1 MSDDKTQ
8 IAIRSSA
15 VSIGTELNQTYRID
29 SLIGV
34 GGMGEVFKGFNIQ
47 TGDPVAIKIVLPE
60 FARDEMILELFRKE
74 ARILNHLVHDA
85 IVRYYVFSIDSSI
98 GRPYLAMEYV
108 DGLSLA
114 ERTRTSPLAADDFK
128 YLLKRLADGL
138 NKAHEAGVIHRDMS
152 PDNVILPG
160 GLVKNAK
167 IIDFGIAR
175 SKEVGGATLL
185 GGSFAG
191 KYNYVSPEQ
200 LGLFG
205 GDVTPKSDIYS
216 LALVMA
222 AALRGKPLDM
232 SGSQV
237 DVIEKRRTVPELTG
251 VPKQFHPVLIAM
263 LQPDP
268 TARPENMAAVRDWMD
283 KPAEF
288 NSGKKNKQIKL
299 NPEVATPPSS
309 PHSNAMRNFA
319 VIAGLLATIA
329 IGALG
334 GWLYVKSQTG
344 SEKPTVVAQLP
355 VTNTPP
361 AEQPKEQPAEQ
372 TVPETKPTV
381 APPKVEQ
388 TAPPKIA
395 LDQAPKVDQQPPKQV
410 EPIAKADTPPPAK
423 IETPPS
429 QSNQT
434 KPEIDLSK
442 IGLPEKQI
450 AALTPPPQI
459 KKQAPTVA
467 EIQSFVDNYDRGN
480 CLNIDVT
487 SLSASSA
494 QFNLLGTPDA
504 ETAFQNAFVS
514 KAGFAPQLTLNAASE
529 KQCGLVSSL
538 RKMSNKKAKPVDFI
552 VDSPEIFG
560 SNPETGDVGDPL
572 KLTVKNSEN
581 QNIYLFVMDHEGGI
595 QNINRLCPTC
605 LTMKIGEMK
614 AALSLALPP
623 AIDGQ
628 VRQKFYPTLV
638 FAVASSKPLISINSQ
653 DAFDADAFIEP
664 FLKEIETNNNV
675 VSTKAAFVKLKS
687 Q

>member
-8 IAIRSSA
+8 IAIRSSP

-85 IVRYYVFSIDSSI
+85 IVRYYVFSIDRTI

-114 ERTRTSPLAADDFK
+114 ERTRTTPLAADDFK
-128 YLLKRLADGL
+128 YLLRRLADGL

-175 SKEVGGATLL
+175 SKDVGGATLL

-222 AALRGKPLDM
+222 AALRGKPLNM

-237 DVIEKRRTVPELTG
+237 DVIEKRRTVPDLGG
-251 VPKQFHPVLIAM
+251 VPKQFHSVLSAM

-268 TARPENMAAVRDWMD
+268 AARPENMAAVRDWMD
-283 KPAEF
+283 RPAEIK
-288 NSGKKNKQIKL
+288 SGKKNQIKL
-299 NPEVATPPSS
+299 DSAAASSPSP

-319 VIAGLLATIA
+319 VIIGVFATIA

-334 GWLYVKSQTG
+334 GWLYVKSQIG
-344 SEKPTVVAQLP
+344 VGKPTVVAQAP
-355 VTNTPP
+355 ATNILP
-361 AEQPKEQPAEQ
+361 AEQPKDQPAEPK
-372 TVPETKPTV
+372 VAEPKPTV
-381 APPKVEQ
+381 VPPKVEQ

-395 LDQAPKVDQQPPKQV
+395 VDQVVKADQQPSKQV
-410 EPIAKADTPPPAK
+410 EPLAKVDSPPAAK
-423 IETPPS
+423 IETQPS
-429 QSNQT
+429 QPNQP

-442 IGLPEKQI
+442 IGVPDQQI
-450 AALTPPPQI
+450 AALTPPPPI
-459 KKQAPTVA
+459 KKQTPTVA

-487 SLSASSA
+487 ALSASSA
-494 QFNLLGTPDA
+494 QFNLLGTADA

-538 RKMSNKKAKPVDFI
+538 RKMSNKEAKPVDLI

-560 SNPETGDVGDPL
+560 SNPETGAVGDPL

-581 QNIYLFVMDHEGGI
+581 QNIYLFVIDHEGGI

-605 LTMKIGEMK
+605 LTMKIGELK

-628 VRQKFYPTLV
+628 AREKFYPTLV

-653 DAFDADAFIEP
+653 DAFDADAFIDP